1 MKSSFKYFLPLI
13 GGMLLLIILEI
24 NTPKPLNWQPT
35 LSMSDKIPYGSYLV
49 FDLLNE
55 IFPEQSIRV
64 NNQPLFESL
73 KSDTEQPHN
82 YIFVTDEFELDEI
95 ETNKLLASVETGNH
109 VFIAAAR
116 FRGALADSF
125 HLETSFTFSP
135 GIDTTG
141 FYLSDS
147 VSLNFSNP
155 NLSSPQNY
163 IYRRQTVNSYF
174 SRFDTLHATV
184 LGINNLRQVN
194 FIRIEV
200 GEGALFFS
208 SVPLAFTNYNV
219 LFRNNY
225 EYIAKSF
232 SYLPVLPTYWDEY
245 YKWGRRVASSPLRYI
260 LSQPALKYAYITMMI
275 GVVLFFIFKGR
286 RRQRIIPV
294 LTPLR
299 NTTVDFV
306 QTVSRLYLQH
316 RNYKK
321 LADKLIRFFLENLR
335 NRFFVKTGEFNDA
348 FYEKLARKSGV
359 PRQDI
364 EELFSRIQWARSREH
379 LGEKDLLNLHRE
391 IERFQRAV
399 KT

>member
-1 MKSSFKYFLPLI
+1 MRSNIKYILPLL
-13 GGMLLLIILEI
+13 GGMLLMIILEI

-49 FDLLNE
+49 YDLLSE
-55 IFPEQSIRV
+55 IFPEQPIRV
-64 NNQPLFESL
+64 NNQPLYESL
-73 KSDTEQPHN
+73 QSDEEQHN
-82 YIFVTDEFELDEI
+82 YIIITDEFAPDEL
-95 ETNKLLASVETGNH
+95 ETNKLLSYVEAGND
-109 VFIAAAR
+109 VFIASGR

-125 HLETSFTFSP
+125 HLETSFIISP
-135 GIDTTG
+135 EIETSG
-141 FYLSDS
+141 FYLNDS

-174 SRFDTLHATV
+174 SHFDTLHATV
-184 LGINNLRQVN
+184 LGINNIHKAN
-194 FIRIEV
+194 FIRFEI
-200 GEGALFFS
+200 GKGAIFFS

-219 LFRNNY
+219 LYRNNY
-225 EYIAKSF
+225 EYIAKAF
-232 SYLPVLPTYWDEY
+232 SYLPILPTYWDEY
-245 YKWGRRVASSPLRYI
+245 YKWGRRMASSPLRYI
-260 LSQPALKYAYITMMI
+260 LSQPALKYAYITLMI
-275 GVVLFFIFKGR
+275 GMVLFLIFEGR

-316 RNYKK
+316 RNYKQ

-335 NRFFVKTGEFNDA
+335 SRFFVKTGEFNEA

-359 PRQDI
+359 PQKEI
-364 EELFSRIQWARSREH
+364 EKLFSRIQWVREQEH
-379 LGEKDLLNLHRE
+379 LGEKGLVDLHRA
-391 IERFQRAV
+391 IQRFQRAV
-399 KT
+399 NL